1 MQYSSP
7 KEYLKDLKIQRS
19 YLKKFYYY
27 KCSEWLRPE
36 IKKCLDSID
45 KEIETYVNIISEY
58 ILKKKIKENNSQVSI
73 YEMLGE

>member
-7 KEYLKDLKIQRS
+7 KEYLKNLKIQRS

-27 KCSEWLRPE
+27 YCFEWLRFE

-45 KEIETYVNIISEY
+45 KEIENYENLISEY

-73 YEMLGE
+73 YEMLGD

>member
-45 KEIETYVNIISEY
+45 KEIENYE
-58 ILKKKIKENNSQVSI
+58 KINF
-73 YEMLGE
+73 